1 MTTERLSLLN
11 RIVDNYSDQEKD
23 NLEIYYLKGL
33 ITKIAENQIEGNDNL
48 IEKIDSVIEGL
59 PQKTNNN
66 KLVYDRKLLNSIS
79 NLKSY
84 IKEKYNF
91 VPKGYYK
98 KTYLAIGIALGTP
111 LGLLLG
117 ALIGKIGI
125 GLPLGISIG
134 LPLGIPIGLAIGI
147 AIGTNLDKKAII
159 EKRVINQY

>member
-159 EKRVINQY
+159 EKRVIN